1 MASKTIL
8 LVTRNYPP
16 LIGGMERLVWKFTRH
31 ISGPWS
37 YVLVGPRGAGPYS
50 PSALKVLEAPVSPV
64 PLFLAWA
71 LAQSLFA
78 ARRYGVD
85 YVIAAS
91 GAVAPLA
98 ELAAKASGCGYAVL
112 VHGLDLVV
120 DNGMYRRF
128 FLPSVAAAD
137 VVIANSRNTRQLA
150 VQCGVPEDRTRVV
163 LPGVEEPV
171 GGDTDFRKS
180 YGLGER
186 PVMLFLGRLIPR
198 KGLVQF
204 IERSLPAVLAR
215 VPDAVFVI
223 AGSEPGNA
231 LFHRAG
237 VVAGVRETTSRLGV
251 EEHVLFTGNLSEEM
265 AAAAFREADVFV
277 FPLVETPGDVEG
289 FGMVAL
295 EAAICGT
302 PTVAFRVGGVADAV
316 ADGRSGYLHE
326 PGDYAGLS
334 DRITA
339 LLTTVGNPAV
349 TAEECKAFARG
360 FTWEK
365 YAREVLQALAAVD
378 R

>member
-8 LVTRNYPP
+8 FVTRNYPP
-16 LIGGMERLVWKFTRH
+16 LVGGMERLVWRLTRH
-31 ISGPWS
+31 VPGPWS

-64 PLFLAWA
+64 PLFLVWA
-71 LAQSLFA
+71 LAESLFA

-85 YVIAAS
+85 YVIAGS

-98 ELAAKASGCGYAVL
+98 RLAAKVSGCGYAVL
-112 VHGLDLVV
+112 VHGLDLVI
-120 DNGMYRRF
+120 DSRMYRRF
-128 FLPSVAAAD
+128 FLPSIAAAD
-137 VVIANSRNTRQLA
+137 VVIANSRNTRRLA
-150 VQCGVPEDRTRVV
+150 VRCGVPEERTRVV

-171 GGDTDFRKS
+171 HGDSDFRQI
-180 YGLGER
+180 YGLGKR

-198 KGLVQF
+198 KGLVEF
-204 IERSLPAVLAR
+204 IERSLPAVLDR
-215 VPDAVFVI
+215 VPDAMFVI

-237 VVAGVRETTSRLGV
+237 LLAEIRDTASRLGV
-251 EEHVLFTGNLSEEM
+251 EGHVLITGSLTEERV
-265 AAAAFREADVFV
+265 AAAYRAADVFV

-316 ADGRSGYLHE
+316 ADGKSGYLHE
-326 PGDYAGLS
+326 PGDYAGFS
-334 DRITA
+334 DRVTA
-339 LLTTVGNPAV
+339 LLTTVENPPV
-349 TAEECKAFARG
+349 TAEECRAFARG